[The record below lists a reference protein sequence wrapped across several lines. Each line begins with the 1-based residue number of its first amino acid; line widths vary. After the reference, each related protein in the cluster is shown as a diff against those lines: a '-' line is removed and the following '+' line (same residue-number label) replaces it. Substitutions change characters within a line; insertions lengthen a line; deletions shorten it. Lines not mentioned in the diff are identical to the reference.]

1 MAPRTRPQPAAT
13 RRTRA
18 ESRAMQAD
26 RRTKIVLLALAA
38 LSALRV
44 VVFALLDRR
53 PLFGGWEAP
62 DLQRAMFYHY
72 GLRAHLDWTFAEQIA
87 RDGFKPPLWYGGV
100 PLLFGWKDSLGAL
113 DFLLVN
119 AAAMAATVLLVF
131 ALGRRLGG
139 ARGGLLAAATVALLP
154 GVAWRIGMV
163 GVEQTHMA
171 LLPFA
176 VLACVALVEQAH
188 RPQARTLG
196 IGVVLGLTVGV
207 GLLVKWNFGA
217 YIAGPALLA
226 LVFGLWGSPRA
237 VLRGIVA
244 AALVATAIFLAW
256 LVPFADL
263 ADIVQQGVSGE
274 SGGEPASIYLREL
287 VGPAL
292 GPGGWLLLGLALAG
306 ALFGAPPADR
316 GPRPARDAAV
326 IASAALGLLLL
337 HALIP
342 HKETRYLLPAL
353 PLLVALLAWP
363 LGRLAARPRGPAVAW
378 GGVVVLGALS
388 WGAPLL
394 EAPADRFA
402 WSEVLP
408 APIRD
413 AYEIDALVAHPSLRE
428 RERTV
433 VTFALTGQGRF
444 PLLTFLHWE
453 LYGRNPNPV
462 LSRSDWDDVTSKACA
477 FDLERST
484 HFVAGRPLDPQEQ
497 AALRSMGFEL
507 VIRVLPRIDAVPEL
521 ALWAL
526 APTSAPRY
534 R

>member
-1 MAPRTRPQPAAT
+1 
-13 RRTRA
+13 
-18 ESRAMQAD
+18 MQAD

-44 VVFALLDRR
+44 VGFALLDRR

-72 GLRAHLDWTFAEQIA
+72 GLRGHLDWTFTEQIA

-100 PLLFGWKDSLGAL
+100 PALFGWKDSLSAV

-119 AAAMAATVLLVF
+119 AVAMAATVLVVY

-139 ARGGLLAAATVALLP
+139 QSGGLLAAATVALLP
-154 GVAWRIGMV
+154 GVAWRIPMV

-188 RPQARTLG
+188 RTRPRALP

-217 YIAGPALLA
+217 YVAAPLLLA
-226 LVFGLWGSPRA
+226 LVLALRASPRA
-237 VLRGIVA
+237 ALVGLA
-244 AALVATAIFLAW
+244 AAVSVALATFLLW
-256 LVPFADL
+256 LLPFADL
-263 ADIVQQGVSGE
+263 QDILQQGASGE

-287 VGPAL
+287 IGPAL
-292 GPGGWLLLGLALAG
+292 GPGGLLLLGVAG
-306 ALFGAPPADR
+306 AGVLIGAAPPDR
-316 GPRPARDAAV
+316 GPRPGRDALM
-326 IASAALGLLLL
+326 IASAVLALAAL
-337 HALIP
+337 HAVIP

-353 PLLVALLAWP
+353 PLLAALLAWP
-363 LGRLAARPRGPAVAW
+363 LGRLTERPRGALVAW
-378 GGVVVLGALS
+378 AGVGVLGLLS
-388 WGAPLL
+388 WVVPLSSP
-394 EAPADRFA
+394 AADRYA
-402 WSEVLP
+402 WAEVLP
-408 APIRD
+408 APVRD
-413 AYEIDALVAHPSLRE
+413 DYGLDSVLAHPSLRE

-433 VTFALTGQGRF
+433 VTFALTGAGRF

-484 HFVAGRPLDPQEQ
+484 HFLAGRPLDAQEQ
-497 AALRSMGFEL
+497 AALRSMGFEV
-507 VIRVLPRIDAVPEL
+507 VIRVQPRVDDVPEL

-526 APTSAPRY
+526 ESRSVPRY